1 MANTKE
7 ALRLTHL
14 IQEKSVTDET
24 ALVQTTGSRAAHAA
38 KNITARAR
46 LALQSQQP
54 LLRAIHATRTRE
66 RTAVGRETGPIAAT
80 AGLAHL
86 HSKETR
92 GKQ

>member
-54 LLRAIHATRTRE
+54 LLRAIHAT
-66 RTAVGRETGPIAAT
+66 AVGRETGPIAAT